1 MTTESRSNVAFTPT
15 PAGTRAWTE
24 HLGTAFTLGYLAL
37 IAVGMFHNV
46 LLYPRF
52 RINILDFAEPS
63 DLLLAVATVVPIVL
77 VGWYLKASERIG
89 ERIRQRRRAAGVP
102 IAWWESKEK
111 HVDLVRQQLI
121 WVRGVTIL
129 RWVVASGARY
139 ERRAADRIMVGD
151 GDRVVVETTGNVKEE
166 AMATRPVMLLG
177 VHLPLSHG

>member
-46 LLYPRF
+46 LLYLRF

-63 DLLLAVATVVPIVL
+63 DFLLAPFRDPLVAVATVVLIVL

-102 IAWWESKEK
+102 TA
-111 HVDLVRQQLI
+111 
-121 WVRGVTIL
+121 
-129 RWVVASGARY
+129 
-139 ERRAADRIMVGD
+139 
-151 GDRVVVETTGNVKEE
+151 
-166 AMATRPVMLLG
+166 
-177 VHLPLSHG
+177 